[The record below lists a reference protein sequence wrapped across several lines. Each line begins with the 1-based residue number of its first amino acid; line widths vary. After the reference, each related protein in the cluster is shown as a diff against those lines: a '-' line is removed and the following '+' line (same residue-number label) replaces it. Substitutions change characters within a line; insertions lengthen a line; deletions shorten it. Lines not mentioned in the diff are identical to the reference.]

1 MPSNVNLP
9 GTRSGIPSSVKFISK
24 IVPVS
29 RQVADKTALLP
40 TTTPVERIFDGSF
53 LKYEESNYAK
63 ARVALLTEA
72 DCEVDGTGI
81 AQASIVQARIFSTES
96 SSSMYAQLSGGCAVV
111 EDNDYKIL
119 VKAPLIDDEDLAIN
133 SPVRVGWGTDGA
145 TLVLA
150 GAGEPHWGVVRET
163 GDANGWWTIQRK
175 DGFVP
180 AAPAPPEE
188 P

>member
-29 RQVADKTALLP
+29 RQVADKLALLP
-40 TTTPVERIFDGSF
+40 TTASIERIFDGSF
-53 LKYEESNYAK
+53 LKYEASEYARS
-63 ARVALLTEA
+63 RVALLTQV
-72 DCEVDGTGI
+72 DCAVDGTGI

-119 VKAPLIDDEDLAIN
+119 VKSPLIDSENLEIN
-133 SPVRVGWGTDGA
+133 SPVRVGWDATTGA

-163 GDANGWWTIQRK
+163 ADANGWYTVQRK

-180 AAPAPPEE
+180 AAAAP
-188 P
+188 

>member
-24 IVPVS
+24 VVPVS

-40 TTTPVERIFDGSF
+40 TTTSADRIFDGSF
-53 LKYEESNYAK
+53 LKYEESDYAK
-63 ARVALLTEA
+63 ARVALLTSVDCDLEGEA
-72 DCEVDGTGI
+72 PI

-133 SPVRVGWGTDGA
+133 SPVRVGWVDGAA

-163 GDANGWWTIQRK
+163 GDVNGWWTIQRK

-180 AAPAPPEE
+180 AAPAAP
-188 P
+188 

>member
-24 IVPVS
+24 VVPVS

-40 TTTPVERIFDGSF
+40 TTASIERIFDGSF
-53 LKYEESNYAK
+53 LKYEESDYAK

-72 DCEVDGTGI
+72 DCEVDGTGL

-96 SSSMYAQLSGGCAVV
+96 SSSMYSQLSGGCAVV

-119 VKAPLIDDEDLAIN
+119 VKAPLIDDTDLAIN
-133 SPVRVGWGTDGA
+133 SPVRVGWDAVAGA

-163 GDANGWWTIQRK
+163 GDVNGWWTIQRK

-180 AAPAPPEE
+180 AAPAAP
-188 P
+188 